1 MVENRG
7 KKEEAVVHVRDAR
20 SEELDQ
26 VALLM
31 RDAYQEYRASFPAE
45 LWEGYLRDIMDVR
58 SRIGI
63 SNLIVAEHGRPEEGG
78 RVVGAVTFY
87 PDASQSERESLP
99 TGWAGLRLLAVPP
112 EARGMGIGRVLMDE
126 CIRRSRRLGV
136 PTLGLHTTEMMS
148 VARGM
153 YERMGF
159 VRVPEFDFHPAP
171 QVVVMA
177 YRLDL

>member
-1 MVENRG
+1 MTAPMEQPLI
-7 KKEEAVVHVRDAR
+7 VRDAR
-20 SEELDQ
+20 EDELDL
-26 VALLM
+26 VASLM
-31 RDAYQEYRASFPAE
+31 RDAYLEYRAAFPAE
-45 LWEGYLRDIMDVR
+45 VWEGYLRDIMDVR
-58 SRIGI
+58 SRLGI
-63 SNLIVAEHGRPEEGG
+63 SELIVAEHVRPDGG
-78 RVVGAVTFY
+78 ARLVGAVTFY
-87 PDASQSERESLP
+87 PDASQSERERWPS
-99 TGWAGLRLLAVPP
+99 GWAGLRLLAVHP

-126 CIRRSRRLGV
+126 CLRRSRRLGI

-171 QVVVMA
+171 RIVVVA